1 MGAGSGA
8 GGWWVAVTTVAA
20 AVVVVTLAVGVLTA
34 PPSGSLET
42 RLERPSGLGDMAET
56 ALDSMG
62 LDGARVLG
70 LRDELVAAFER
81 RRDDLPVDAAAS
93 VDESLA
99 ELDRTIGELSAALE
113 RDPSNPELARLLASA
128 YRRQV
133 EMLRRV
139 ERLAPKR
146 AVAPVA
152 PVPPRATGE
161 K

>member
-1 MGAGSGA
+1 VRAGRATRS
-8 GGWWVAVTTVAA
+8 WWVALTTAA
-20 AVVVVTLAVGVLTA
+20 TAVVVVTLAVGVLTT
-34 PPSGSLET
+34 PSAGPVDT
-42 RLERPSGLGDMAET
+42 RLESPSGLGDMAET

-62 LDGARVLG
+62 LDAERVLG

-93 VDESLA
+93 VDDSLA

-152 PVPPRATGE
+152 PVAPAAGDGR
-161 K
+161 